1 MLQVMLGLQ
10 FILVFFF
17 GAKLL
22 DNATHIGF
30 FASVVFGGI
39 PAVGVMG
46 ALYAM
51 LPRIMVAVG
60 TVFWMA
66 TGYSFGSSLEVSGAT
81 MAAMVVLP
89 GVMGLAAN
97 LAFASEAQAEIL
109 PEGATQTTKAW
120 KAPNRKTLEQSGY
133 DLHELAQGVGRLF
146 HHQIIRPATY
156 ARLTDS
162 LPSPGKI
169 QHVDP
174 DSDAGCQTLYV
185 DLAALT
191 DNLMLAPDEEPE
203 AQERLEQLTDPG
215 ETRRTAAVKSRA
227 AAEASFL
234 AGVEAA
240 AVSSGA
246 RSFPAV
252 APAAPVPSA
261 SQQMDAL
268 RTLAQC
274 RALSMDAFVRGM
286 LKLDPDYD
294 PLAARLENFPQVA
307 PGKDLESAAKALYQ
321 SGTLSLD
328 DLQTALEVIRRPAQ
342 G

>member
-10 FILVFFF
+10 FVLVFFF

-22 DNATHIGF
+22 DNATQIGF

-39 PAVGVMG
+39 PAVGIMG

-66 TGYSFGSSLEVSGAT
+66 TGYSFGSSFGVSGAT

-97 LAFASEAQAEIL
+97 LAFASEAQVQIR
-109 PEGATQTTKAW
+109 PDGAAPQTRAGKPPTRKA
-120 KAPNRKTLEQSGY
+120 LEQSGY

-156 ARLTDS
+156 ARLTES

-174 DSDAGCQTLYV
+174 DSDSGCQTLYI
-185 DLAALT
+185 DLSALT

-203 AQERLEQLTDPG
+203 ALERLEQLTDPG

-240 AVSSGA
+240 AASSAAKSSTSGT
-246 RSFPAV
+246 S
-252 APAAPVPSA
+252 APVPGA
-261 SQQMDAL
+261 PRQKGIL

-274 RALSMDAFVRGM
+274 RALSMDAYVRAM
-286 LKLDPDYD
+286 LKLDPEFD
-294 PLAARLENFPQVA
+294 PLSARQENFPQVA
-307 PGKDLESAAKALYQ
+307 PGKDLEGEAKSLYQ
-321 SGTLSLD
+321 SGLLSLE
-328 DLQTALEVIRRPAQ
+328 DLQTALEVIRRQA
-342 G
+342 GE